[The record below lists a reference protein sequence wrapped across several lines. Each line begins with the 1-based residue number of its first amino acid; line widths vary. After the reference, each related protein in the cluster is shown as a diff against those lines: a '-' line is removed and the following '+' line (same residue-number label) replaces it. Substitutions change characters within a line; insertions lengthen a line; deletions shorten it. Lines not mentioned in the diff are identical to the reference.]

1 MTFRWKIFLAY
12 MCVLGSFLSVYYV
25 WTGRWIRTT
34 YVEGVRQQLLREA
47 ELVESLL
54 RTGSPEIDQQVDDL
68 VSEGHRLTVIDEDGT
83 VIGDSEFS
91 SSALE
96 GLDNHGRRPE
106 VLEAKAKGVGSRL
119 RFSQSVGEELLYVA
133 VRATAEG
140 PYIRVSTRV
149 AGLQKATSDLRW
161 TLAKRTVFLI
171 GLGFPITFLL
181 ARYLSRT
188 LDHLETAAN
197 KIAGG
202 DFDVSIR
209 AGGKDDV
216 SRLGRAMQTMAHQLR
231 DQVHTIESDRGHLQ
245 AVLDSMLEG
254 VMVTD
259 AESRITGSNPALLKI
274 FGLREDPVGE
284 SLLAVLRNIE
294 IQQQISNVRE
304 LTMGAEREL
313 QVGNLILFARSAP
326 VRKGFE
332 VAEVVTVFTDV
343 TELRRLERARR
354 DFIGNVSHELR
365 TPLTSIAGYTEALI
379 EGKGLDDMQAGF
391 LRKIERNSAQLQEIV
406 DALLELARIE
416 QGDVGP
422 NSEEIDFPRLF
433 SEIRGDLSAGL
444 VGKPVKLEFS
454 ERIPSATIRAP
465 EVYLK
470 RVLLNLLDNSL
481 KYTEEGLVRVTVDL
495 QSEEVL
501 IAVSDSGTG
510 IPEQDLDRVFE
521 RFYRG
526 AQAVSERVAGSGMG
540 LAITKHMVEVMGGR
554 IWMESQLK
562 KGTTVFFTI
571 PKRGSNHNE

>member
-12 MCVLGSFLSVYYV
+12 VCVLGSFLSVYYV
-25 WTGRWIRTT
+25 WTERWLHTSYI
-34 YVEGVRQQLLREA
+34 EGVRQQLLREA

-54 RTGSPEIDQQVDDL
+54 RVDSPDIDQQVDDSA
-68 VSEGHRLTVIDEDGT
+68 SEGHRLTVIDEDGT
-83 VIGDSEFS
+83 VIGDSAFS
-91 SSALE
+91 DAGLE

-133 VRATAEG
+133 VREAVEG
-140 PYIRVSTRV
+140 PYIRVSTSV
-149 AGLQKATSDLRW
+149 EGLEQVTSDFRW
-161 TLAKRTVFLI
+161 TLAKRTIFLI
-171 GLGFPITFLL
+171 GLGFPVTFLL

-202 DFDVSIR
+202 DFDVWIR

-259 AESRITGSNPALLKI
+259 AEGRISGSNPAFLEI
-274 FGLREDPVGE
+274 FGLREDPIGE
-284 SLLAVLRNIE
+284 PLLAVLRNIE
-294 IQQQISNVRE
+294 IQQQISNVRK
-304 LTMGAEREL
+304 LTTSAEKEL
-313 QVGNLILFARSAP
+313 QVENLVLFARSAP
-326 VRKGFE
+326 VRKGSE
-332 VAEVVTVFTDV
+332 VTEVVTVFTDV

-365 TPLTSIAGYTEALI
+365 TPLTSISGYTEALI
-379 EGKGLDDMQAGF
+379 EGKGLGDMQVGF

-416 QGDVGP
+416 QEHVGP

-433 SEIRGDLSAGL
+433 SEIRGDLLAGL
-444 VGKPVKLEFS
+444 VDRPVKLEFP
-454 ERIPSATIRAP
+454 ERIPSTIIRAP

-481 KYTEEGLVRVTVDL
+481 KYTEKGFIKVAVDL

-501 IAVSDSGTG
+501 IAVSDSGAG
-510 IPEQDLDRVFE
+510 IPDHDLERVFE

-526 AQAVSERVAGSGMG
+526 TQAVSERIAGSGMG

-571 PKRGSNHNE
+571 PKRGSNANE

>member
-1 MTFRWKIFLAY
+1 MTFRWKIFLGY
-12 MCVLGSFLSVYYV
+12 VCVLGSFLSVYYV
-25 WTGRWIRTT
+25 WTERWLQTT
-34 YVEGVRQQLLREA
+34 YIESVRQQLLREA

-54 RTGSPEIDQQVDDL
+54 RMNSPDIDRQVDD
-68 VSEGHRLTVIDEDGT
+68 SARDGHRLTVIHEDGT
-83 VIGDSEFS
+83 VIGDSAFS
-91 SSALE
+91 DTGLE
-96 GLDNHGRRPE
+96 ALDNHGYRPE
-106 VLEAKAKGVGSRL
+106 VLEAKVKGVGSSL

-133 VRATAEG
+133 VREAIEG
-140 PYIRVSTRV
+140 PYIRVSTSV
-149 AGLQKATSDLRW
+149 AGLRKATSDLRW
-161 TLAKRTVFLI
+161 TLAKRTIFLI

-197 KIAGG
+197 KIAEGE
-202 DFDVSIR
+202 FDLWIR
-209 AGGKDDV
+209 AGGKDEF

-245 AVLDSMLEG
+245 AILDSMLEG

-259 AESRITGSNPALLKI
+259 AEGRITGSNPSFLKI
-274 FGLREDPVGE
+274 FGLKENPAGE
-284 SLLAVLRNIE
+284 PLLAVLRNIE

-304 LTMGAEREL
+304 LRTGMEKEL
-313 QVGNLILFARSAP
+313 QVENLILFARSAP
-326 VRKGFE
+326 VRKGTE
-332 VAEVVTVFTDV
+332 VTEVVTVFTDV

-365 TPLTSIAGYTEALI
+365 TPLTSISGYTEALV
-379 EGKGLDDMQAGF
+379 EGKGLDDMQVGF
-391 LRKIERNSAQLQEIV
+391 LRKIERNSTQLQEIV

-416 QGDVGP
+416 QDHVDP
-422 NSEEIDFPRLF
+422 KSEQVDLPRLF
-433 SEIRGDLSAGL
+433 SEIRGDLSARL
-444 VGKPVKLEFS
+444 VDRNVELEFP
-454 ERIPSATIRAP
+454 ERIPPTTIRAP

-470 RVLLNLLDNSL
+470 RVFLNLLDNSL
-481 KYTEEGLVRVTVDL
+481 KYTEEGSIKVEVDL

-510 IPEQDLDRVFE
+510 IPDHDLERVFE

-526 AQAVSERVAGSGMG
+526 TQAVSDRVAGRGMG

-571 PKRGSNHNE
+571 PQISSDANE

>member
-12 MCVLGSFLSVYYV
+12 VCVLGSFLSVYYV
-25 WTGRWIRTT
+25 WTDRWLHTSYI
-34 YVEGVRQQLLREA
+34 EGVRQQLLREA

-54 RTGSPEIDQQVDDL
+54 RVDSPDIDQQVDDSA
-68 VSEGHRLTVIDEDGT
+68 SEGHRLTVIDEDGT
-83 VIGDSEFS
+83 VIGDSAFS
-91 SSALE
+91 DAGLE

-106 VLEAKAKGVGSRL
+106 VLEATAKGVGSRL
-119 RFSQSVGEELLYVA
+119 RFSQSMGEELLYVA
-133 VRATAEG
+133 VREAAEG
-140 PYIRVSTRV
+140 PYIRVSTSV
-149 AGLQKATSDLRW
+149 EGLEQVTSDFRW
-161 TLAKRTVFLI
+161 TLAKRTIFLI
-171 GLGFPITFLL
+171 GLGFPVTFLL

-202 DFDVSIR
+202 DFDVWIR

-216 SRLGRAMQTMAHQLR
+216 SRLGRAMQTMAYQLR

-259 AESRITGSNPALLKI
+259 AEGRISGSNPAFLEI
-274 FGLREDPVGE
+274 FGLREDPIGE
-284 SLLAVLRNIE
+284 PLLAVLRNIE
-294 IQQQISNVRE
+294 IQQQISNVRK
-304 LTMGAEREL
+304 LTTSAEKEL
-313 QVGNLILFARSAP
+313 QVENLVLFARSAP
-326 VRKGFE
+326 VRKGSE
-332 VAEVVTVFTDV
+332 VTEVVTVFTDV

-365 TPLTSIAGYTEALI
+365 TPLTSISGYTEALI
-379 EGKGLDDMQAGF
+379 EGKGLDDMQVGF

-416 QGDVGP
+416 QEHVGP

-433 SEIRGDLSAGL
+433 SEIRGDLLAGL
-444 VGKPVKLEFS
+444 ADRPVKLEFP
-454 ERIPSATIRAP
+454 ERIPSAIIRAP

-481 KYTEEGLVRVTVDL
+481 KYTEKGFIKVAVDL

-501 IAVSDSGTG
+501 IAVSDSGAG
-510 IPEQDLDRVFE
+510 IPDHDLERVFE

-526 AQAVSERVAGSGMG
+526 TQAVSERIAGSGMG

-571 PKRGSNHNE
+571 PKRGSNANE

>member
-12 MCVLGSFLSVYYV
+12 VCVLGSFLSVYYV
-25 WTGRWIRTT
+25 WTDRWLHTSYI
-34 YVEGVRQQLLREA
+34 EGVRQQLLREA

-54 RTGSPEIDQQVDDL
+54 RVDSPDIDQQVDDSA
-68 VSEGHRLTVIDEDGT
+68 SEGHRLTVIDEDGT
-83 VIGDSEFS
+83 VIGDSAFS
-91 SSALE
+91 DAGLE

-106 VLEAKAKGVGSRL
+106 VLEATAKGVGSRL
-119 RFSQSVGEELLYVA
+119 RFSQSMGEELLYVA
-133 VRATAEG
+133 VREAAEG
-140 PYIRVSTRV
+140 PYIRVSTSV
-149 AGLQKATSDLRW
+149 EGLEQVTSDFRW
-161 TLAKRTVFLI
+161 TLAKRTIFLI
-171 GLGFPITFLL
+171 GLGFPVTFLL

-202 DFDVSIR
+202 DFDVWIR

-216 SRLGRAMQTMAHQLR
+216 SRLGRAMQTMAYQLR

-259 AESRITGSNPALLKI
+259 AEGRISGSNPAFLEI
-274 FGLREDPVGE
+274 FGLREDPIGE
-284 SLLAVLRNIE
+284 PLLAVLRNIE
-294 IQQQISNVRE
+294 IQQQISNVRK
-304 LTMGAEREL
+304 LTTSAEKEL
-313 QVGNLILFARSAP
+313 QVENLVLFARSAP
-326 VRKGFE
+326 VRKGSE
-332 VAEVVTVFTDV
+332 VTEVVTVFTDV

-365 TPLTSIAGYTEALI
+365 TPLTSISGYTEALI
-379 EGKGLDDMQAGF
+379 EGKGLGDMQVGF

-416 QGDVGP
+416 QEHVGP

-433 SEIRGDLSAGL
+433 SEIRGDLLAGL
-444 VGKPVKLEFS
+444 ADRPVKLEFP
-454 ERIPSATIRAP
+454 ERIPSAIIRAP

-481 KYTEEGLVRVTVDL
+481 KYTEKGFIKVAVDL

-501 IAVSDSGTG
+501 IAVSDSGAG
-510 IPEQDLDRVFE
+510 IPDHDLERVFE

-526 AQAVSERVAGSGMG
+526 TQAVSERIAGSGMG

-571 PKRGSNHNE
+571 PKRGSNANE

>member
-1 MTFRWKIFLAY
+1 MTFRWKIFLGY
-12 MCVLGSFLSVYYV
+12 VCVLGSFLSVYYV
-25 WTGRWIRTT
+25 WTERWLQTT
-34 YVEGVRQQLLREA
+34 YIEGVRQQLLREA

-54 RTGSPEIDQQVDDL
+54 RMNSPDIDQQVDD
-68 VSEGHRLTVIDEDGT
+68 SASDGHRLTVIHEDGT

-91 SSALE
+91 NIGLE
-96 GLDNHGRRPE
+96 ALDNHGHRPE
-106 VLEAKAKGVGSRL
+106 VLEAKVKGVGSSL

-133 VRATAEG
+133 VREATEG
-140 PYIRVSTRV
+140 PYIRVSTSV
-149 AGLQKATSDLRW
+149 AGLRKATSDLRW
-161 TLAKRTVFLI
+161 TLAKRTIFLI

-197 KIAGG
+197 KIAEGE
-202 DFDVSIR
+202 FDLWIR
-209 AGGKDDV
+209 AGGKDEF

-245 AVLDSMLEG
+245 AILDSMLEG

-259 AESRITGSNPALLKI
+259 AEGRITSSNPSFLKI
-274 FGLREDPVGE
+274 FGLKENPAGE
-284 SLLAVLRNIE
+284 PLLAVLRNIE
-294 IQQQISNVRE
+294 IHQQISNVRE
-304 LTMGAEREL
+304 LRTGMEKEL
-313 QVGNLILFARSAP
+313 QVENLILFARSAP
-326 VRKGFE
+326 VRKGAE
-332 VAEVVTVFTDV
+332 VTEVVTVFTDV

-365 TPLTSIAGYTEALI
+365 TPLTSISGYTEALV
-379 EGKGLDDMQAGF
+379 EGQGLDDMQIGF
-391 LRKIERNSAQLQEIV
+391 LRKIERNSTQLQEIV

-416 QGDVGP
+416 QDHVDP
-422 NSEEIDFPRLF
+422 KNEQIDLPRLF
-433 SEIRGDLSAGL
+433 SEIRGDLSARL
-444 VGKPVKLEFS
+444 VDRKVELEFP
-454 ERIPSATIRAP
+454 ERIPPTTISAP

-470 RVLLNLLDNSL
+470 RVFLNLLDNSL
-481 KYTEEGLVRVTVDL
+481 KYTEEGSIKVAVEL

-501 IAVSDSGTG
+501 IAVSDSGAG
-510 IPEQDLDRVFE
+510 IPDHDLERVFE

-526 AQAVSERVAGSGMG
+526 TQAVSDRIAGSGMG

-571 PKRGSNHNE
+571 PQISSDANE